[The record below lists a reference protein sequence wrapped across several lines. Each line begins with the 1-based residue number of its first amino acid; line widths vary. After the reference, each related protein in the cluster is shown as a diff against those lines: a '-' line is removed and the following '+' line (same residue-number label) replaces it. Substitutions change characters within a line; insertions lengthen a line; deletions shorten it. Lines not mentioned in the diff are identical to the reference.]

1 MITSRRE
8 LKEYLIADKN
18 ALRKNYNRP
27 RYSDVIWK
35 YEICLRYAE
44 YHFNVKNLR
53 GGTLILS

>member
-35 YEICLRYAE
+35 YEI
-44 YHFNVKNLR
+44 
-53 GGTLILS
+53 